1 MPPNPNELV
10 AHQGALKKLRE
21 KCAPMTITN
30 IQCKNAKPKDKPYKL
45 AAGRGLYLEVMPN
58 GSKYWRMKY
67 RIKADGKLKEK
78 RIAFGVYPETSLKE
92 ADEKCT
98 EARKLLDQNLD
109 PSSIRRETKRAAE
122 INSDNNF
129 ETLARKWHE
138 TFKGKWTDR
147 HANTVL
153 HRLERDIFSEIGSML
168 IKDIKPSH
176 LINAL
181 QKVQKRGA
189 FEPAHRLR
197 QYCSQIFRYAIIHE
211 ITDTNPA
218 TEIGM
223 VLKPVVK
230 KHYAC
235 LDIKEI
241 PQLLKALHFNNAR
254 LHTDTRLAIKLLM
267 LTFVRTKE
275 LIEATWDEFDLKN
288 AQWVIPAERM
298 KMRNEHVVPLSK
310 QAVAILKDLKERNEE
325 WNWVFPGHHSPRK
338 HMSNN
343 TILKGLER
351 LGFKGRMTGHGFRAL
366 AMSTIKEKLG
376 YRHEVIDRQLAHA
389 PQSMVQRAYDRAQF
403 LDERKKMMQEWA
415 DYIDGL
421 KLS

>member
-1 MPPNPNELV
+1 M
-10 AHQGALKKLRE
+10 K
-21 KCAPMTITN
+21 ITN

-45 AAGRGLYLEVMPN
+45 SAGRGLYLEVMPN

-78 RIAFGVYPETSLKE
+78 RIAFGVYPEISLKE

-98 EARKLLDQNLD
+98 KARKLLDQNVD
-109 PSSIRRETKRAAE
+109 PLIAKKEEKRLAE
-122 INSDNNF
+122 VNSENNF
-129 ETLARKWHE
+129 EVIARKWHE
-138 TFKGKWTDR
+138 TFREKWTDR
-147 HANTVL
+147 HANTVIK
-153 HRLERDIFSEIGSML
+153 RLENDVFQEIGSMP

-176 LINAL
+176 LINIL
-181 QKVQKRGA
+181 KKVQKRGA
-189 FEPAHRLR
+189 YEPAHRLR
-197 QYCSQIFRYAIIHE
+197 QYCAQVFRFAIVHE

-218 TEIGM
+218 AEIGM

-241 PQLLKALHFNNAR
+241 PEFLSVLHFNNAR

-275 LIEATWDEFDLKN
+275 LIEARWNEFDLEN
-288 AQWVIPAERM
+288 AEWVIPAERM
-298 KMRNEHVVPLSK
+298 KMRNEHIVPLSK
-310 QAVAILKDLKERNEE
+310 QAVTILKDLKERNEK
-325 WNWVFPGHHSPRK
+325 WGWIFPGHHSRLK

-343 TILKGLER
+343 TILKGIER

-376 YRHEVIDRQLAHA
+376 YHGKI
-389 PQSMVQRAYDRAQF
+389 M
-403 LDERKKMMQEWA
+403 WA
-415 DYIDGL
+415 G
-421 KLS
+421 

>member
-1 MPPNPNELV
+1 M
-10 AHQGALKKLRE
+10 KL
-21 KCAPMTITN
+21 TN
-30 IQCKNAKPKDKPYKL
+30 VQCKNAKPKEKPYKL
-45 AAGRGLYLEVMPN
+45 SAGRGMYLEIMPN

-78 RIAFGVYPETSLKE
+78 RIAFGVYPEISLKE

-98 EARKLLDQNLD
+98 ETRKLLSQNLD
-109 PSSIRRETKRAAE
+109 PLETKKEAKRIAE
-122 INSDNNF
+122 INSENSF
-129 ETLARKWHE
+129 ESIARKWHE
-138 TFKGKWTDR
+138 TFKDKWTDR

-153 HRLERDIFSEIGSML
+153 RRLEHDVFSEIGS
-168 IKDIKPSH
+168 IPIRDIKPSH
-176 LINAL
+176 LINL
-181 QKVQKRGA
+181 LKKVQGRGA
-189 FEPAHRLR
+189 YEPAHRLR
-197 QYCSQIFRYAIIHE
+197 QYCSQIFRFAIIHE

-218 TEIGM
+218 AEIGM

-230 KHYAC
+230 QHYAC
-235 LDIKEI
+235 FDIKET
-241 PQLLKALHFNNAR
+241 PEFLRTLNFNNAR

-275 LIEATWDEFDLKN
+275 LIESTWDEFDLDN
-288 AQWVIPAERM
+288 AEWIIPAERM

-310 QAVAILKDLKERNEE
+310 QAITILRDLKERNEK
-325 WNWVFPGHHSPRK
+325 WNWVFPGHHSRLK

-376 YRHEVIDRQLAHA
+376 YRHEVVDRQLAHA

-403 LDERKKMMQEWA
+403 LDERRKMMQDWA
-415 DYIDGL
+415 DYIDEL
-421 KLS
+421 EAQ